1 MSHYSNLSYQQFRK
15 SVSYL
20 WHTVLPVLCTA
31 GSKKV
36 WLISFKSALIF
47 RPKISWVEK
56 FQSSKIQKRDYFRQK
71 GVIFGFGVN
80 EPWHWLLKFWTWPSK
95 KSPKCPK
102 WDIYKTQFSN
112 LVCSI
117 RIFCLFS
124 SLIKISHT
132 YDSRCRTRSRTFYV
146 TLCNVEWKKYDGVS
160 LNCSLIDLK
169 LARDWLRR
177 FLKIFDRSDTN
188 SVLMTLFDSASW
200 ITDSFS
206 RINNA
211 VELSS

>member
-1 MSHYSNLSYQQFRK
+1 MTHQLLVSTYFVFSTQNLLSRK
-15 SVSYL
+15 ISKL
-20 WHTVLPVLCTA
+20 KN
-31 GSKKV
+31 SKKGLFSAKRGNI
-36 WLISFKSALIF
+36 WLWSERALALA
-47 RPKISWVEK
+47 
-56 FQSSKIQKRDYFRQK
+56 SKILDLTF
-71 GVIFGFGVN
+71 
-80 EPWHWLLKFWTWPSK
+80 K

-102 WDIYKTQFSN
+102 WGIYKTQFSN

-132 YDSRCRTRSRTFYV
+132 YDSRYRTRSRTYYV